1 MKKKKIALCCL
12 FIIFLSSIAFFF
24 GFHNYFSIENIQI
37 YHKTIKDFV
46 TIHPHITPLLFILIL
61 VIITALSFP
70 GVLFMSFIGGYLFSQ
85 PYSTLYAVVASTL
98 GSSIFFMAADFLLR
112 DPVMKKATLFLDE
125 MKKGFLK
132 NAAHYLL
139 FLRLIPLFPFW
150 IVNVAAIFFRVPLKT
165 FIWTTLIGI
174 IPEIFI
180 ITLAGSGL
188 ETLLENQNPLTTSAI
203 FNTQVKIALF
213 GLAILAL
220 VPVLFRKYKRPY

>member
-1 MKKKKIALCCL
+1 
-12 FIIFLSSIAFFF
+12 
-24 GFHNYFSIENIQI
+24 
-37 YHKTIKDFV
+37 
-46 TIHPHITPLLFILIL
+46 
-61 VIITALSFP
+61 
-70 GVLFMSFIGGYLFSQ
+70 MSFIGGYLFSQ